1 MTLTQVSSRGVE
13 DTLRWSLGASGIDH
27 YTFTGPGLSGTV
39 NDPTIYLTRGHTYIF
54 ENNNSAN
61 AHPFRIQSTAGDSGT
76 VYNTGVTNNGGA
88 GGTEIKFTVAHDAPD
103 VLYYQC
109 TSHANMGGQFNVAG
123 SVADGTITL
132 AKLEHGTSSND
143 GKFLRA
149 NNGADPTYETV
160 NTDVLADTTPQLG
173 GNLAT
178 NSNDILFADN
188 DSAKFGAG
196 TDLEVYHDSS
206 TNHSF
211 VAETGGGSLVVKAD
225 DFYLQN
231 AGANHT
237 QIVSDSDADVKLAHN
252 GTYKFQTTQDG
263 AKVLGTGNLI
273 IPSGDT
279 SQRGSASTGSI
290 RYNTETSMLELYDGS
305 GWVGV
310 GKSTP
315 QIASVSNQTTDGTA
329 GTSMVITGVGFVSG
343 ATVHYV
349 GGNNVDVAAG
359 SVTFNSTTQLT
370 AVSPALS
377 AANAPYAIKVTNP
390 DGGLDIAGPE
400 VEVTGGSA
408 PSWTTAAGQLGGG
421 SLAKNSSVNI
431 TVAATDADSQAITFS
446 ETTSVL
452 TSNANTPAATM
463 NLSLNSSTG
472 VISGTTPDVSSDTTY
487 NFTLRATDTAGNTAD
502 RNFSITVQALPA
514 PSYWFRGTSQGGTGL
529 ASGLTWTNT
538 GQNYN
543 SSGGG
548 SANADRLYNYGQG
561 TGGTYAGF
569 RFTSYFGPVTI
580 PVGHDKGQVVVS
592 QRAAQVYC
600 NGFKW
605 GSTQPSGGSTGTTEF
620 GNYQDVC
627 PNPATYTF
635 DIPASNQGQSR
646 YFVMTG
652 YGGQNTSWSMQVTLV
667 KTYADGNP

>member
-1 MTLTQVSSRGVE
+1 MTLTQISSRGVE
-13 DTLRWSLGASGIDH
+13 DALRWSLGASGTDH

-61 AHPFRIQSTAGDSGT
+61 AHPFRIQSTAGASGT

-123 SVADGTITL
+123 SVADGTITRQ
-132 AKLEHGTSSND
+132 
-143 GKFLRA
+143 KFA
-149 NNGADPTYETV
+149 TGAA
-160 NTDVLADTTPQLG
+160 DVVEDTTPQLG
-173 GNLAT
+173 GNLTT

-188 DSAKFGAG
+188 DSAKFGAN
-196 TDLEVYHDSS
+196 TDLEVYHDPT

-237 QIVSDSDADVKLAHN
+237 QILSDSDADVKLAHN
-252 GTYKFQTTQDG
+252 GTYKFQTTADG

-279 SQRGSASTGSI
+279 SQRGSASTGSL
-290 RYNTETSMLELYDGS
+290 RFNTQTSMLELYDGS
-305 GWVGV
+305 AWAGV
-310 GKSTP
+310 GKSIP
-315 QIASVSNQTTDGTA
+315 QIASVSNQATDGTA
-329 GTSMVITGVGFVSG
+329 GTSMVIKGVGFVSG

-349 GGNNVDVAAG
+349 GGNNVDIAAG
-359 SVTFNSTTQLT
+359 SVTFNSSTQIT
-370 AVSPALS
+370 AVSPALTV
-377 AANAPYAIKVTNP
+377 ANAPYAIKVTNP
-390 DGGLDIAGPE
+390 DGGLDIVGPE
-400 VEVTGGSA
+400 VEVTGGSS

-421 SLAKNSSVNI
+421 NLVKNSSVSI

-472 VISGTTPDVSSDTTY
+472 VISGTTPNVSSDTTY

-502 RNFSITVQALPA
+502 RNFSITVQALPS

-548 SANADRLYNYGQG
+548 NANADRLYNYGQG
-561 TGGTYAGF
+561 TSGTYAGF
-569 RFTSYFGPVTI
+569 KFTSYFGPVTI
-580 PVGHDKGQVVVS
+580 PVGHDKAQVVVT
-592 QRAAQVYC
+592 QRANTVYC

-605 GSTQPSGGSTGTTEF
+605 AGSQPSGGSTGTTEF
-620 GNYQDVC
+620 ANEEGTC

-635 DIPASNQGQSR
+635 DIPSGSQGQSR
-646 YFVMTG
+646 WFIMTG

-667 KTYADGNP
+667 KTYNVNNP

>member
-27 YTFTGPGLSGTV
+27 YTFTGPGLTGTV

-61 AHPFRIQSTAGDSGT
+61 AHPFRIQSTAGASGT

-109 TSHANMGGQFNVAG
+109 TNHPNMNGQFNVAG
-123 SVADGTITL
+123 SVADGTITRQ
-132 AKLEHGTSSND
+132 
-143 GKFLRA
+143 KFA
-149 NNGADPTYETV
+149 TGAA
-160 NTDVLADTTPQLG
+160 DVVEDTTPQLG

-188 DSAKFGAG
+188 DSAKFGAN
-196 TDLEVYHDSS
+196 TDLEVYHDPT

-237 QIVSDSDADVKLAHN
+237 QILSDSDADVKLAHN
-252 GTYKFQTTQDG
+252 GTYKFETTADG

-290 RYNTETSMLELYDGS
+290 RYNTQTSMLELYDGS
-305 GWVGV
+305 AWAGV

-329 GTSMVITGVGFVSG
+329 GTSMVIKGVGFVSG

-359 SVTFNSTTQLT
+359 SVTFNSSTQLT
-370 AVSPALS
+370 AVSPAL
-377 AANAPYAIKVTNP
+377 AVANAPYAIKVTNP
-390 DGGLDIAGPE
+390 DGGLDVAGPE
-400 VEVTGGSA
+400 VEVTAGNA

-421 SLAKNSSVNI
+421 SLQKNSSVNI
-431 TVAATDADSQAITFS
+431 TVAATDADSQAVTFS

-514 PSYWFRGTSQGGTGL
+514 PTYWFRGTSQGGTGL

-548 SANADRLYNYGQG
+548 NANADRLYNYGQG

-580 PVGHDKGQVVVS
+580 PVGHDKGQVVVT
-592 QRAAQVYC
+592 QRANNVYC

-635 DIPASNQGQSR
+635 DIPSGSQGQSR

-652 YGGQNTSWSMQVTLV
+652 YGGQNTAWSMQVTLV

>member
-1 MTLTQVSSRGVE
+1 MTLTQISSRGVE
-13 DTLRWSLGASGIDH
+13 DALRWSLGASGTDH

-61 AHPFRIQSTAGDSGT
+61 AHPFRIQSTAGASGT

-123 SVADGTITL
+123 SVADGTITRQ
-132 AKLEHGTSSND
+132 
-143 GKFLRA
+143 KFA
-149 NNGADPTYETV
+149 TGAA
-160 NTDVLADTTPQLG
+160 DVVEDTTPQLG
-173 GNLAT
+173 GNLTT

-188 DSAKFGAG
+188 DSAKFGAN
-196 TDLEVYHDSS
+196 TDLEVYHDPT

-237 QIVSDSDADVKLAHN
+237 QILSDSDADVKLAHN
-252 GTYKFQTTQDG
+252 GTYKFQTTADG

-279 SQRGSASTGSI
+279 SQRGSASTGSL
-290 RYNTETSMLELYDGS
+290 RFNTQTSMLELYDGS
-305 GWVGV
+305 AWAGV
-310 GKSTP
+310 GKSIP
-315 QIASVSNQTTDGTA
+315 QIASVSNQATDGTA
-329 GTSMVITGVGFVSG
+329 GTSMVIKGVGFVSG

-349 GGNNVDVAAG
+349 GGNNVDIAAG
-359 SVTFNSTTQLT
+359 SVTFNSSTQIT
-370 AVSPALS
+370 AVSPALTV
-377 AANAPYAIKVTNP
+377 ANAPYAIKVTNP
-390 DGGLDIAGPE
+390 DGGLDIVGPE
-400 VEVTGGSA
+400 VEVTGGSG

-421 SLAKNSSVNI
+421 NLVKNSSVSI

-472 VISGTTPDVSSDTTY
+472 VISGTTPNVSSDTTY
-487 NFTLRATDTAGNTAD
+487 SFTLRATDTAGNTAD
-502 RNFSITVQALPA
+502 RNFSITVQALPS

-548 SANADRLYNYGQG
+548 NANADRLYNYGQG
-561 TGGTYAGF
+561 TSGTYAGF
-569 RFTSYFGPVTI
+569 KFTSYFGPVTI
-580 PVGHDKGQVVVS
+580 PVGHDKAQVVVT
-592 QRAAQVYC
+592 QRANTVYC

-605 GSTQPSGGSTGTTEF
+605 AGSQPSGGSTGTTEF
-620 GNYQDVC
+620 ANEEGTC

-635 DIPASNQGQSR
+635 DIPSGSQGQSR
-646 YFVMTG
+646 WFIMTG

-667 KTYADGNP
+667 KTYNVNNP

>member
-27 YTFTGPGLSGTV
+27 YTFTGPGLTGTV

-61 AHPFRIQSTAGDSGT
+61 AHPFRIQSTAGASGT

-109 TSHANMGGQFNVAG
+109 TAHANMGGQFNVAG
-123 SVADGTITL
+123 SVADGTITRQ
-132 AKLEHGTSSND
+132 
-143 GKFLRA
+143 KFA
-149 NNGADPTYETV
+149 TGAA
-160 NTDVLADTTPQLG
+160 DVVEDTTPQLG

-188 DSAKFGAG
+188 DSAKFGAN
-196 TDLEVYHDSS
+196 TDLEVYHDPT

-252 GTYKFQTTQDG
+252 GTYKFETTADG

-273 IPSGDT
+273 LPSGDT

-305 GWVGV
+305 AWAGV

-329 GTSMVITGVGFVSG
+329 GTSMVIRGEGFVSG

-349 GGNNVDVAAG
+349 GTNGTNIAAG

-370 AVSPALS
+370 AVSPALLV
-377 AANAPYAIKVTNP
+377 ANAPYAIKVTNP
-390 DGGLDIAGPE
+390 DGGLDIAGSE

-408 PSWTTAAGQLGGG
+408 PSWTTSAGQLGGG
-421 SLAKNSSVNI
+421 SLQKNSSVNI
-431 TVAATDADSQAITFS
+431 TVAATDADSQAVTFS

-463 NLSLNSSTG
+463 NLSLNSTTG

-502 RNFSITVQALPA
+502 RNFSITVQAAPA
-514 PSYWFRGTSQGGTGL
+514 PTFWFRGTSQGGTGL

-548 SANADRLYNYGQG
+548 NANADRLYNYGQG

-580 PVGHDKGQVVVS
+580 PVGHDKAQVVVT
-592 QRAAQVYC
+592 QRSNQVYC

-620 GNYQDVC
+620 ADKQDVC
-627 PNPATYTF
+627 PSPATYTF
-635 DIPASNQGQSR
+635 DIPSSSQGASR

>member
-61 AHPFRIQSTAGDSGT
+61 AHPFQIQSVAGQGGAA
-76 VYNTGVTNNGGA
+76 YNTGVTNNGGA

-109 TSHANMGGQFNVAG
+109 TAHPNMGGQFNVAG
-123 SVADGTITL
+123 SVADGTITRQ
-132 AKLEHGTSSND
+132 
-143 GKFLRA
+143 KFA
-149 NNGADPTYETV
+149 TGAA
-160 NTDVLADTTPQLG
+160 DVVEDTTPQLG

-188 DSAKFGAG
+188 DSAKFGAN
-196 TDLEVYHDSS
+196 TDLEVYHDST

-211 VAETGGGSLVVKAD
+211 VAETGGGSLVVKTD

-237 QIVSDSDADVKLAHN
+237 QILSDSDADVKLAHN
-252 GTYKFQTTQDG
+252 GTYKFQTTADG

-279 SQRGSASTGSI
+279 SQRGSASTGSL
-290 RYNTETSMLELYDGS
+290 RFNTQTSMLELYDGS
-305 GWVGV
+305 AWAGV

-329 GTSMVITGVGFVSG
+329 GTSMVIQGVGFVSG

-349 GGNNVDVAAG
+349 GGNNVDIAAG
-359 SVTFNSTTQLT
+359 SVTFNSSTQIT

-400 VEVTGGSA
+400 VEVTGGSV

-421 SLAKNSSVNI
+421 SLAKNASVSI

-452 TSNANTPAATM
+452 TSNANTPASTM

-472 VISGTTPDVSSDTTY
+472 VISGTTPNVSSDTTY

-514 PSYWFRGTSQGGTGL
+514 PSYWFRGSSQGGSGL
-529 ASGLTWTNT
+529 ASGLTWTTT
-538 GQNYN
+538 GQNYA

-548 SANADRLYNYGQG
+548 NANSDRLYNYGQG
-561 TGGTYAGF
+561 GGGTYAGF

-580 PVGHDKGQVVVS
+580 PVGHDKGQVVVT
-592 QRAAQVYC
+592 QRSNQVYC

-605 GSTQPSGGSTGTTEF
+605 AGSQPSGGSTGSTEF

-635 DIPASNQGQSR
+635 DIPSGSQGQSR
-646 YFVMTG
+646 WFIMTG

>member
-13 DTLRWSLGASGIDH
+13 DTLRWSLGASGTDH

-61 AHPFRIQSTAGDSGT
+61 AHPFRIQSTAGASGT

-109 TSHANMGGQFNVAG
+109 TAHANMGGQFNVAG
-123 SVADGTITL
+123 SVADGTITRQ
-132 AKLEHGTSSND
+132 
-143 GKFLRA
+143 KFA
-149 NNGADPTYETV
+149 TGAA
-160 NTDVLADTTPQLG
+160 DVVEDTTPQLG

-188 DSAKFGAG
+188 DSAKFGAN
-196 TDLEVYHDSS
+196 TDLEVYHDPT

-237 QIVSDSDADVKLAHN
+237 QILSDSDADVKLAHN
-252 GTYKFQTTQDG
+252 GTYKFETTADG

-273 IPSGDT
+273 IPSGNT

-290 RYNTETSMLELYDGS
+290 RYNTETSMLELYDGT
-305 GWVGV
+305 GWAGV

-359 SVTFNSTTQLT
+359 SVTFNSSTQIT

-390 DGGLDIAGPE
+390 CLLYTSD
-400 VEVTGGSA
+400 
-408 PSWTTAAGQLGGG
+408 AA
-421 SLAKNSSVNI
+421 
-431 TVAATDADSQAITFS
+431 D
-446 ETTSVL
+446 E
-452 TSNANTPAATM
+452 
-463 NLSLNSSTG
+463 
-472 VISGTTPDVSSDTTY
+472 
-487 NFTLRATDTAGNTAD
+487 
-502 RNFSITVQALPA
+502 
-514 PSYWFRGTSQGGTGL
+514 
-529 ASGLTWTNT
+529 
-538 GQNYN
+538 
-543 SSGGG
+543 
-548 SANADRLYNYGQG
+548 
-561 TGGTYAGF
+561 
-569 RFTSYFGPVTI
+569 
-580 PVGHDKGQVVVS
+580 
-592 QRAAQVYC
+592 
-600 NGFKW
+600 
-605 GSTQPSGGSTGTTEF
+605 
-620 GNYQDVC
+620 
-627 PNPATYTF
+627 
-635 DIPASNQGQSR
+635 
-646 YFVMTG
+646 
-652 YGGQNTSWSMQVTLV
+652 
-667 KTYADGNP
+667 